1 MNITQDIMFKI
12 KRNLIIHQENK
23 YIIRKASEKTNRQFI
38 HEHISIK
45 GCLNN
50 IFKLKLIFVSEIDT
64 YFNANNHNWCKRD
77 MFLKGLI

>member
-45 GCLNN
+45 CCLNN

-64 YFNANNHNWCKRD
+64 YFNSNNHNWCKRD